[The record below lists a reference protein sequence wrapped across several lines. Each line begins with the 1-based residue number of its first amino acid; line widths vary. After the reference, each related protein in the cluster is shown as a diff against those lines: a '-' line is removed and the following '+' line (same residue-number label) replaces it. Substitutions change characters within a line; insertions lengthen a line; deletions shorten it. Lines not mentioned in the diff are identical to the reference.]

1 MPNKHIDEFLDYYT
15 KLPNPQYAVLLK
27 GKWGSGKTHYINEYK
42 NKNKQKYIY
51 VSLYGVTSYD
61 EIETKFLQA
70 TNPEIF
76 NEKTIYV
83 SKLANA
89 LISEK
94 IRGSLKEIK
103 KSLLS
108 LNAKERILIFD
119 DIERCSLKIVD
130 LLGHINNFVEHQSYK
145 VILIANEKELNKT
158 KKYKKIKEKL
168 VGKTF
173 EFKTNPDLAYDSF
186 LTELENDKSV
196 KENILKKEKSNI
208 LELFEKSHSNNLRFL
223 RQNLLDFE
231 RFHNEVL
238 IEHYKKEEII
248 KDILYWFFLFSF
260 EIRQGNN
267 EVLDLL
273 NDEKNSNFLSL
284 FSFKKKEELSSLN
297 KYRLDDNSNVIIP
310 IVQWKEI
317 LLNSNIQKESINEAL
332 KNSKYYIND
341 NTPSWKKLIFFHN
354 LTDDEFIVLLKDVFK
369 KFKSNDYKDYKHFK
383 LVASMLLYFQE
394 KELLVI
400 EFEKLFDLAKKNFK
414 LLFDEGIICIED
426 IYIIE
431 NVDFSDSY
439 ENIAY
444 FECGNFEKL
453 KNHVNEVLEEKKI
466 LKQKEDSKKI
476 ILAIKEKNRQLV
488 LDLLDGMNNRGKI
501 DYRYKPILNKIN
513 IDELFNALIKAD
525 GLTMHYF
532 GGIIKDRYCRGQKVL
547 IEEDTFLKKLLKKS
561 KEYIKENKGK
571 LSTYNLN
578 EQIIE
583 NLKIALSKIEE
594 IKKAK

>member
-1 MPNKHIDEFLDYYT
+1 M
-15 KLPNPQYAVLLK
+15 
-27 GKWGSGKTHYINEYK
+27 
-42 NKNKQKYIY
+42 
-51 VSLYGVTSYD
+51 
-61 EIETKFLQA
+61 
-70 TNPEIF
+70 
-76 NEKTIYV
+76 
-83 SKLANA
+83 
-89 LISEK
+89 
-94 IRGSLKEIK
+94 
-103 KSLLS
+103 
-108 LNAKERILIFD
+108 
-119 DIERCSLKIVD
+119 
-130 LLGHINNFVEHQSYK
+130 
-145 VILIANEKELNKT
+145 
-158 KKYKKIKEKL
+158 
-168 VGKTF
+168 
-173 EFKTNPDLAYDSF
+173 
-186 LTELENDKSV
+186 
-196 KENILKKEKSNI
+196 
-208 LELFEKSHSNNLRFL
+208 
-223 RQNLLDFE
+223 
-231 RFHNEVL
+231 
-238 IEHYKKEEII
+238 
-248 KDILYWFFLFSF
+248 
-260 EIRQGNN
+260 
-267 EVLDLL
+267 
-273 NDEKNSNFLSL
+273 
-284 FSFKKKEELSSLN
+284 FSFKKKEELSSFS

-310 IVQWKEI
+310 IGQWKEI
-317 LLNSNIQKESINEAL
+317 LINSNIQKESINEAL

-341 NTPSWKKLIFFHN
+341 NTSSWKKLSYFHN
-354 LTDDEFIVLLKDVFK
+354 LTDDEFEVLLKDVFK
-369 KFKSNDYKDYKHFK
+369 KFKSNEYKDYKCFK

-532 GGIIKDRYCRGQKVL
+532 GGILKDRYYQGKEIL
-547 IEEDTFLKKLLKKS
+547 FEEDIFLKKLLKKS
-561 KEYIKENKGK
+561 EKYIKENKGK

-578 EQIIE
+578 EQIIK

-594 IKKAK
+594 IKKLNNRRL